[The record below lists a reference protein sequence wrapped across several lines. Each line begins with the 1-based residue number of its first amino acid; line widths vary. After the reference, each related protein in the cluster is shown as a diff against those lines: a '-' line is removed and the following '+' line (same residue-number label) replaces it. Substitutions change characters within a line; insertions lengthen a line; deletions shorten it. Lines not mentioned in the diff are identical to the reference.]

1 MTLRHFVNGRYRRI
15 RMHTVRSSAYL
26 LGMIFLLV
34 AVLNCVVPKTASLAR
49 TLPLTIPVQVASNLV
64 YIQGRVNDSREMS
77 VVLDTGASLSIVAPT
92 VAKEIGLHASGSAE
106 AAGLGH
112 GSSGSLQIV
121 EDANLKWGNG
131 GSDLQLSGQRIAI
144 LSVGYVAEQV
154 GRPTDA
160 FFGSN
165 VFKNF
170 RVTVD
175 YEAERA
181 TFDLSASLSG
191 VAGESVPI
199 KILGDTPF
207 VTASLLC
214 PDGSRISGLFLLD
227 SGTTGS
233 LILNK
238 AFLTAH
244 PEITAGRALVDFP
257 SVQAVGGAI
266 DLKLV
271 RVAGLEVGSFR
282 FKEPIAAVPQSST
295 GVLSHPEIAGF
306 IGAEIMRRFTVTW
319 DYANQR
325 MSLLPN
331 SHLHDPFESD
341 ASGLRLTVI
350 PPDYKT
356 IHVAAVLPCSSA
368 AEAGLRAGDIVKT
381 LNGNGDMS
389 LWQLNNELRR
399 PGTSVV
405 ISIQRGTNILS
416 MTLQLR
422 RLV

>member
-1 MTLRHFVNGRYRRI
+1 
-15 RMHTVRSSAYL
+15 MHLVRSSARF
-26 LGMIFLLV
+26 MAAIVLLV
-34 AVLNCVVPKTASLAR
+34 AALNSVGPKTASFAR

-64 YIQGRVNDSREMS
+64 YVQGQVNDSRQMS
-77 VVLDTGASLSIVAPT
+77 VVLDTGASLSIIVPA
-92 VAKEIGLHASGSAE
+92 VAKEIGLHASGSAQ
-106 AAGLGH
+106 ASGLGH
-112 GSSGSLQIV
+112 GSSESLQIV
-121 EDANLKWGNG
+121 ENTHLKWGNE
-131 GSDLQLSGQRIAI
+131 GSELQLSGQRIAI

-154 GRPTDA
+154 GRPTEA
-160 FFGSN
+160 LFGSN

-181 TFDLSASLSG
+181 TFDSSTSPLA
-191 VAGESVPI
+191 VAGESIPI

-214 PDGSRISGLFLLD
+214 PDGSRINGLFLLD

-238 AFLTAH
+238 AFLAAH
-244 PEITAGRALVDFP
+244 PEITAGRSIVDFP

-271 RVAGLEVGSFR
+271 RIAGLEVGSFPL
-282 FKEPIAAVPQSST
+282 KEPVAAVPQSST
-295 GVLSHPEIAGF
+295 GVLSNPEIAGF

-319 DYANQR
+319 DYANRR

-331 SHLHDPFESD
+331 SYLHDAFESD
-341 ASGLRLTVI
+341 ASGLRLAVI

-356 IHVAAVLPCSSA
+356 IHIAAVLPGSSA
-368 AEAGLRAGDIVKT
+368 AEAGLRVGDIVKAF
-381 LNGNGDMS
+381 NGNGDMP
-389 LWQLNNELRR
+389 LWRLTNELRN
-399 PGTSVV
+399 PGASVV
-405 ISIQRGTNILS
+405 ISIQRDTNVLTV
-416 MTLQLR
+416 TLQLR